1 MATQKAVVV
10 IAPERAGLVS
20 DRPLPT
26 LRDDYILVKT
36 EAVALNPTDWK
47 HIAFLAAPGC
57 LVGCDYA
64 GVVQEVGKAVQK
76 PFRRGDRIAGV
87 AHGGNVV
94 QHEDGAFAEYIVVK
108 GDVQMHIPE
117 TLSFQEAAALGVGIV
132 TVGQGLYQS
141 LKLALPTAPR
151 ETPEPLLIYGG
162 STATGTLAIQFA
174 KLSGYRVLTTCS
186 PHNFGLVQGLGA
198 DAVYDYHDPTSA
210 AAIRAATG
218 DRLQLV
224 FDTIAIEDSAKYCD
238 TAISTQGGEYSA
250 LLPVSVERENVNSR
264 WTVGYTIMGEDF
276 MFGPDFWAAR
286 PEDKAFAEEFWT
298 IAEPL
303 LAAGII
309 KPHPIEVKPGGLQG
323 VLDGLQLLQADKVSG
338 KKLVYN
344 ISETP

>member
-1 MATQKAVVV
+1 MVTQKAVVIV
-10 IAPERAGLVS
+10 APQQADLVS
-20 DRPLPT
+20 DRSLPT

-76 PFRRGDRIAGV
+76 PFHKGDRIAGV
-87 AHGGNVV
+87 AHGGNVL

-108 GDVQMHIPE
+108 GDVQMRIPDP
-117 TLSFQEAAALGVGIV
+117 LSFQQAAALGVGIA

-141 LKLALPTAPR
+141 LKLALPATPLA
-151 ETPEPLLIYGG
+151 TPEPLLIYGG

-198 DAVYDYHDPTSA
+198 DAVYDYHDPGSA

-224 FDTIAIEDSAKYCD
+224 FDCIATEDSAKFCD
-238 TAISTQGGEYSA
+238 AAVSTKGGEYSG
-250 LLPVSVERENVNSR
+250 LLAVAIERENVNSR
-264 WTVGYTIMGEDF
+264 WTIGYTIMGEDF
-276 MFGPDFWAAR
+276 MLGPDLWTAR
-286 PEDKAFAEEFWT
+286 PEDKAFAEEFWS

-303 LAAGII
+303 LAAGVIQ
-309 KPHPIEVKPGGLQG
+309 PHPIDVKPGGLQG
-323 VLDGLQLLQADKVSG
+323 VLEGLQLLQADQVSG

-344 ISETP
+344 VSETP

>member
-1 MATQKAVVV
+1 MVTQKAVVIV
-10 IAPERAGLVS
+10 APQQADLVS

-57 LVGCDYA
+57 LAGCDYA

-76 PFRRGDRIAGV
+76 PFRKGDRIAGV
-87 AHGGNVV
+87 AHGGNVL
-94 QHEDGAFAEYIVVK
+94 QHEDGAFAEYVIVK
-108 GDVQMHIPE
+108 GDVQMRIPD
-117 TLSFQEAAALGVGIV
+117 TLSLQQAAALGVGIV

-141 LKLALPTAPR
+141 LKLALPTTPLA
-151 ETPEPLLIYGG
+151 TPEPLLIYGG

-198 DAVYDYHDPTSA
+198 DAVYDYHDPSSA

-224 FDTIAIEDSAKYCD
+224 FDTISTEDSAKFCD
-238 TAISTQGGEYSA
+238 AAMSTKGGEYTA
-250 LLPVSVERENVNSR
+250 LLAVAIERENVDSR
-264 WTVGYTIMGEDF
+264 WTIGYTIMGEDF
-276 MFGPDFWAAR
+276 MLGPDLWTAR
-286 PEDKAFAEEFWT
+286 PEDKAFAEKFWS
-298 IAEPL
+298 ISEPL
-303 LAAGII
+303 LATGII
-309 KPHPIEVKPGGLQG
+309 KPHPIEVKPEGLQG
-323 VLDGLQLLQADKVSG
+323 VLEGLQLLQADKVSG

-344 ISETP
+344 VSETP